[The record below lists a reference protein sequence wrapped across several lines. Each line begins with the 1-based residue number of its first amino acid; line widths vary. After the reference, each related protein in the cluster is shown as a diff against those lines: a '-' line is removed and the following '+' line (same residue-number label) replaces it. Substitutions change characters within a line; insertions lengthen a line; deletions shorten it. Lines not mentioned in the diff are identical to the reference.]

1 MGFERGI
8 VVEKVNVVV
17 LGGGD
22 VRERRTKAVTVA
34 AESEERVEHSMASA
48 KGYRIQQ

>member
-34 AESEERVEHSMASA
+34 AESERLSVSNSLCMNL
-48 KGYRIQQ
+48 

>member
-34 AESEERVEHSMASA
+34 AIAS
-48 KGYRIQQ
+48 RR